1 MGASWDVP
9 ANASI
14 IAKLSPFA
22 QRFCILEKHRGVAW
36 VKHPRAEHSPY
47 RTLAEKYLPKGAGS
61 LLTFGFNGSEQQP
74 AKFIDALKL
83 FSYQAKK
90 FHYDCGR
97 TVKS

>member
-1 MGASWDVP
+1 
-9 ANASI
+9 
-14 IAKLSPFA
+14 
-22 QRFCILEKHRGVAW
+22 LEKHRGVAW